1 MKKIIY
7 LKCLF
12 CAIALFG
19 LLMGCNENEDTNNEG
34 NNGIFITPS
43 GKEATESKVLLSF
56 APDAYKFPIAV
67 AIVAP
72 VATNT
77 DVTIALDNN
86 QVAAYNT
93 AHKTNYSIMPEGSYI
108 LEATSLTIPKDGIAS
123 QQTNLVIKAG
133 MLLLDTDYL
142 LPVKVTSV
150 SAIDIILNPAM
161 ATKYYIFRAPTPNI
175 GNLSDK
181 KTSYWK
187 NPSTSFNA
195 QRGNDGNINGD
206 WGGGSVCESGPAAE
220 QYWEV
225 DLGAVSPRIDDVKIW
240 NRTDCCDDRT
250 INFYVFISDA
260 PFKGTSVAELLA
272 QPGVVKSFY
281 TPGKAGRPTQIL
293 PNVSGRYIRLQNTGG
308 QSLTLA
314 EFTAIGIK
322 P

>member
-7 LKCLF
+7 FKYLF
-12 CAIALFG
+12 CVIALFS
-19 LLMGCNENEDTNNEG
+19 LLAGCSENEDTDMEVS
-34 NNGIFITPS
+34 NGIFITPS
-43 GKEATESKVLLSF
+43 GKEAVESKVLLSF
-56 APDAYKFPIAV
+56 APDAYKFPVAVSVIAP
-67 AIVAP
+67 I
-72 VATNT
+72 ATNA

-86 QVAAYNT
+86 LVTTYNA
-93 AHKTNYSIMPEGSYI
+93 AHKTNYSIMPEGSYS

-123 QQTNLVIKAG
+123 QQTNLVVKAG
-133 MLLLDTDYL
+133 MLQLDTDYL
-142 LPVKVTSV
+142 LPVKVASV
-150 SAIDIILNPAM
+150 SASGITVNPAM

-175 GNLSDK
+175 GNLSDNK
-181 KTSYWK
+181 KSYWK
-187 NPSTSFNA
+187 NPSASFNA
-195 QRGNDGNINGD
+195 GRGNDGNTNGD
-206 WGGGSVCESGPAAE
+206 WGGGSVCESGAGAE

-225 DLGAVSPRIDDVKIW
+225 DLGAVSPRIDNVKIW

-281 TPGKAGRPTQIL
+281 TPGKAGRPTEIL

-314 EFTAIGIK
+314 ELTAIGIK

>member
-1 MKKIIY
+1 
-7 LKCLF
+7 
-12 CAIALFG
+12 
-19 LLMGCNENEDTNNEG
+19 
-34 NNGIFITPS
+34 
-43 GKEATESKVLLSF
+43 
-56 APDAYKFPIAV
+56 
-67 AIVAP
+67 
-72 VATNT
+72 
-77 DVTIALDNN
+77 
-86 QVAAYNT
+86 
-93 AHKTNYSIMPEGSYI
+93 MPEGSYS
-108 LEATSLTIPKDGIAS
+108 LEASSLTIPRDSIAS

-133 MLLLDTDYL
+133 MLNLDTDYL
-142 LPVKVTSV
+142 LPVKVASV
-150 SAIDIILNPAM
+150 SVSDITLNPAI

-187 NPSTSFNA
+187 NPSASFNA
-195 QRGNDGNINGD
+195 GRGNDGNTNGD
-206 WGGGSVCESGPAAE
+206 WGGGSVCESGAGAE

-260 PFKGTSVAELLA
+260 PFKGTSVTELLA

-281 TPGKAGRPTQIL
+281 IPGKAGRPTQIL

-314 EFTAIGIK
+314 ELTATGIK